1 MGRRAADLTT
11 SVPVLGVPALVGAR
25 CWRTTAGERN
35 GGALLS
41 TCGPQSSV
49 GVQTSPG
56 ISGLPIQHGAE
67 LTGVLSRPSGYVTPD
82 GYIAKETEYKE
93 VSFLTKCDKEKRAIL
108 KLKSGES
115 KTKKEVTFK
124 ALCREA
130 SKDTTCGRKSV
141 NGTYCYAKA
150 VKSNPSF
157 TGNVNGVKLKP
168 RAARYTNGSVV
179 DSEAIGG
186 ISVESAEVDVVKIST
201 SHDKNQTRLQ
211 GFYAEKTEKTLLV
224 SAGRPLRMPQKI
236 CSHCGGRQSVIA
248 VGEKSYSVDPC
259 LGKKPQIERNLQSSR
274 HEISESGA
282 CGDKR
287 SAAGDNPKLLY
298 QGGDPKRRET
308 LHPAC
313 PVHSRTHLVPL
324 LLKHGVSDAT
334 SAHLY
339 ARAVTITQ
347 ATIEARQDDPGTKK
361 PPPQPSPGGR
371 IPRPTSLPLTPY
383 VATATEPSEP
393 GSHIQPRLLR
403 QYNVPQSVCVSVHAV
418 PENTLPPPLPSVY
431 TSAVGHRNTS
441 VTEMHQKRAALPANT
456 GGARREVQSL
466 NRTARLNAAAHLHCT
481 PRKTVTCSSVSLVDN
496 PSHPSHPLE
505 TATQPAPASHPSTP
519 SNQGQKPSL
528 HTDRGPTAAFAHAG
542 FFTPGHIACAPR
554 PPASTTVPR
563 RPLHHSSIQMVLT
576 PTRDSCAVA
585 SNLSIRPKY
594 SSSEPVLHFSPTP
607 QSQIPDTTSLRDLKV
622 GLFSAVAP
630 ISASMYKSIMCKNTV
645 LRNSS
650 VNVKNSSPTASPS
663 SLAPT
668 ESPRSITVSG
678 TISFRP
684 ADEAQRAPRL
694 IGGDTNQ
701 LGPTRSSGSS
711 EQTSDKSPLYGVV
724 SSAQSNSARNTA
736 VVSEA
741 MGLSRQR
748 SAGVPD
754 SDKFI
759 ANLIHK
765 LEACESKSH
774 EDSHPSQVHGHHG
787 GIPLIKSN
795 GSCLQGRADT
805 QQQQQQQQQQKPVLS
820 QGCRE
825 KECEGRRTACPPV
838 QTFQGQDFTYKRFAR
853 VPLITHADVGDEQK
867 HGNNPATFE
876 GIAPGSV
883 GLSPQNTR
891 PRDADA
897 TSGTVACKMSN
908 SDPSSLPRPH
918 TGLPQ
923 VPPFDS
929 KGELC
934 VRPGPECN
942 SARPSSAMRPASPPR
957 PRPCQ
962 EESVVGPQLRPRPRP
977 GREDSGVAHS
987 HPANAALLLPPS
999 PQCCE
1004 SASLQQRLESV
1015 EASLAANKDRI
1026 TTLLNIIHDLE
1037 TCHSPSSG

>member
-11 SVPVLGVPALVGAR
+11 SVPILGVPALVGAR
-25 CWRTTAGERN
+25 CWRTTAGERS
-35 GGALLS
+35 GGALLP

-93 VSFLTKCDKEKRAIL
+93 VSLLTKCDKEKRAIL

-124 ALCREA
+124 AP
-130 SKDTTCGRKSV
+130 TCGRKSV
-141 NGTYCYAKA
+141 NGKYCYAKA
-150 VKSNPSF
+150 VKSNPIF
-157 TGNVNGVKLKP
+157 TGNVNGVKLKL

-186 ISVESAEVDVVKIST
+186 ISVESTEVDVVKNST

-211 GFYAEKTEKTLLV
+211 GFYAEKTEKMLLV
-224 SAGRPLRMPQKI
+224 SAGRTLQMPQKI

-298 QGGDPKRRET
+298 QGGDTKRRET
-308 LHPAC
+308 PHPAC

-334 SAHLY
+334 SAQLY

-347 ATIEARQDDPGTKK
+347 ATIEARLDDPGAKK
-361 PPPQPSPGGR
+361 PAPQPSPGGR

-383 VATATEPSEP
+383 MAMATEPSEP
-393 GSHIQPRLLR
+393 GSHIQPRLPR
-403 QYNVPQSVCVSVHAV
+403 QHNVPQSVCVSVHAV
-418 PENTLPPPLPSVY
+418 PENTLPPPPPPSVY
-431 TSAVGHRNTS
+431 TSAAGHRNTS
-441 VTEMHQKRAALPANT
+441 VTEMHQKRAALPANA
-456 GGARREVQSL
+456 GGARREIQSL

-505 TATQPAPASHPSTP
+505 TATQPVPASHPSTP

-528 HTDRGPTAAFAHAG
+528 HTDGGPTAAFAHAG
-542 FFTPGHIACAPR
+542 FFTPGHVACAPR

-563 RPLHHSSIQMVLT
+563 RPLQHSPIQMVLT
-576 PTRDSCAVA
+576 PTRRSCAIA
-585 SNLSIRPKY
+585 PNLSIRPKY
-594 SSSEPVLHFSPTP
+594 SSSEPVLHVSPAP
-607 QSQIPDTTSLRDLKV
+607 QRQIPDATSLRDLKV

-630 ISASMYKSIMCKNTV
+630 ISASMYKSIMCKITA

-663 SLAPT
+663 SLALT
-668 ESPRSITVSG
+668 ESPRSITISG
-678 TISFRP
+678 TISFQP
-684 ADEAQRAPRL
+684 ADEAQRPPRL

-701 LGPTRSSGSS
+701 LGPTRSPGSG
-711 EQTSDKSPLYGVV
+711 EQTSDKSALYGVV
-724 SSAQSNSARNTA
+724 SSAQSNSAGNRA

-748 SAGVPD
+748 SVGVPD

-759 ANLIHK
+759 AYLIHK

-774 EDSHPSQVHGHHG
+774 EDSHPSQVDGHHG
-787 GIPLIKSN
+787 GIPLIKSS
-795 GSCLQGRADT
+795 GSCLQGRTDT
-805 QQQQQQQQQQKPVLS
+805 QQQQQKPVLS
-820 QGCRE
+820 QGFRE

-838 QTFQGQDFTYKRFAR
+838 QTFQGKDLTYKRFAG
-853 VPLITHADVGDEQK
+853 VPLMRHADVGDEQK
-867 HGNNPATFE
+867 HGNNPATLE
-876 GIAPGSV
+876 GVAPGAV

-891 PRDADA
+891 PQDADA

-908 SDPSSLPRPH
+908 SDPSLLPRPH

-923 VPPFDS
+923 VPPLDS
-929 KGELC
+929 KAELC

-942 SARPSSAMRPASPPR
+942 SARPSSAIRPVSPPR

-977 GREDSGVAHS
+977 CPEDSGAAHS